1 LVRAEVVIFRY
12 LYFFVLTYLTY
23 YLRDTILSM
32 SILRFIQYFLAQY
45 QLSKI
50 ELMSDNEIVAEYR
63 ETFDPILYKVIY
75 KRYSGKVYHKCLAML
90 KSGDEAMDA
99 TQDIFIKLYT
109 KIADFEE
116 RAKLSTWIY
125 RVTYNY
131 CIDMLR
137 RRKKDEKLFSPEG
150 DIPDT
155 EDEIDD
161 SEILQIE
168 VQKLKVVLNKIP
180 EGDKAVL
187 MMKYQDDM
195 SIKEIAAILGKTES
209 SIKMKLKRAKHK
221 TQKVFKET
229 FRADDY

>member
-1 LVRAEVVIFRY
+1 MVRAEVVIFHY
-12 LYFFVLTYLTY
+12 LYFFVLCHHLTNFAVI
-23 YLRDTILSM
+23 TLSM
-32 SILRFIQYFLAQY
+32 SIFRFIQYFLAQY
-45 QLSKI
+45 QLSRV
-50 ELMSDNEIVAEYR
+50 ETMTDNEIVAEYR

-75 KRYSGKVYHKCLAML
+75 KRYSGKVYHKCLGML
-90 KSGDEAMDA
+90 KSTDEAMDA

-116 RAKLSTWIY
+116 RALLSTWIY

-137 RRKKDEKLFSPEG
+137 KRKKDEKLFSPQG
-150 DIPDT
+150 DIPDIE
-155 EDEIDD
+155 EDDDD
-161 SEILQIE
+161 SGILEIE
-168 VQKLKVVLNKIP
+168 VKKLKVVLDKIP

-209 SIKMKLKRAKHK
+209 SIKMKLKRARHK
-221 TQKVFKET
+221 TQRVFKET
-229 FRADDY
+229 FPSDI

>member
-1 LVRAEVVIFRY
+1 LIFR
-12 LYFFVLTYLTY
+12 L
-23 YLRDTILSM
+23 
-32 SILRFIQYFLAQY
+32 IQYFLSQY
-45 QLSKI
+45 TLAKV
-50 ELMSDNEIVAEYR
+50 ETMTDNEIVAEYR
-63 ETFDPILYKVIY
+63 ETFDPVLYKVIY
-75 KRYSGKVYHKCLAML
+75 KRYSGKVYHKCLGML
-90 KSGDEAMDA
+90 KSSDEAMDA

-137 RRKKDEKLFSPEG
+137 RRKKDQKLFSPES
-150 DIPDT
+150 DIPDI
-155 EDEIDD
+155 EDEDD
-161 SEILQIE
+161 DTELLQIE
-168 VQKLKVVLNKIP
+168 VKKLKVILDKIP

-195 SIKEIAAILGKTES
+195 SIKEISAILGKTES
-209 SIKMKLKRAKHK
+209 SIKMKLKRARHK

-229 FRADDY
+229 YPADY

>member
-1 LVRAEVVIFRY
+1 M
-12 LYFFVLTYLTY
+12 T
-23 YLRDTILSM
+23 
-32 SILRFIQYFLAQY
+32 
-45 QLSKI
+45 
-50 ELMSDNEIVAEYR
+50 DNEIVAEYR

-137 RRKKDEKLFSPEG
+137 KRKKEEKLFTPEG
-150 DIPDT
+150 DIPDNI
-155 EDEIDD
+155 EDEDDD
-161 SEILQIE
+161 SALLEIE
-168 VQKLKVVLNKIP
+168 VEKLKVILDKIP

-195 SIKEIAAILGKTES
+195 SIKEISEILGKTES
-209 SIKMKLKRAKHK
+209 SIKMKLKRARHK
-221 TQKVFKET
+221 TQRVFKET
-229 FRADDY
+229 YPADY

>member
-1 LVRAEVVIFRY
+1 
-12 LYFFVLTYLTY
+12 
-23 YLRDTILSM
+23 M
-32 SILRFIQYFLAQY
+32 SLFRFIQFFLAQY
-45 QLSKI
+45 QLSKV
-50 ELMSDNEIVAEYR
+50 ETMTDNEIVAEYR
-63 ETFDPILYKVIY
+63 ETFDPVLYKVIY
-75 KRYSGKVYHKCLAML
+75 KRYSGKVYHKCLGML

-116 RAKLSTWIY
+116 RAQLSTWIY

-150 DIPDT
+150 DIPDI
-155 EDEIDD
+155 EDEDDD
-161 SEILQIE
+161 SGILGIE
-168 VQKLKVVLNKIP
+168 VQKLKVILDKIP

-195 SIKEIAAILGKTES
+195 SIREISEILNKSES
-209 SIKMKLKRAKHK
+209 SIKMKLKRARHK

-229 FRADDY
+229 FPSED